1 MNVDEYN
8 YILNGRVNL
17 FDSHSTTAKILNN
30 DPRLYNENDRNTIS
44 RVYSGTSVSETF
56 FSKENIN
63 LIQEGI
69 INTVF
74 NRSNGVY
81 EIGKQSDQELNII
94 MRSIYLQE
102 GKNLNYDIKTQVREL
117 NTQVIKWCVD
127 EIIKNIKQY
136 MEYKKSVS
144 TLPMPMEH
152 SLLLSQKGT
161 KSLELKY

>member
-30 DPRLYNENDRNTIS
+30 DPRLYNENNINTIS

-56 FSKENIN
+56 FSKDNIN

-69 INTVF
+69 INTVY
-74 NRSNGVY
+74 NRSNGSY

-102 GKNLNYDIKTQVREL
+102 GKNLNYDIKTQVRQL

-136 MEYKKSVS
+136 IEYKKSVS

>member
-8 YILNGRVNL
+8 YILNGRINL
-17 FDSHSTTAKILNN
+17 FDSHATTAKIMNN
-30 DPRLYNENDRNTIS
+30 HPALYNENNLNTIS
-44 RVYSGTSVSETF
+44 RVYSGTCVSETF

-63 LIQEGI
+63 IIQEGI
-69 INTVF
+69 INSVF
-74 NRSNGVY
+74 NKSKGLYN
-81 EIGKQSDQELNII
+81 IGKQSDQELNII
-94 MRSIYLQE
+94 MRSIYLQN
-102 GKNLNYDIKTQVREL
+102 GKNLNFDIKTQVREL
-117 NTQVIKWCVD
+117 NTLVISWCVE

-136 MEYKKSVS
+136 MEYKKAVS

>member
-1 MNVDEYN
+1 MNADEYN

-17 FDSHSTTAKILNN
+17 FDSHSKTAKIPNN
-30 DPRLYNENDRNTIS
+30 HPGLYNENNLNTIN
-44 RVYSGTSVSETF
+44 RVYSGTCVSETF
-56 FSKENIN
+56 FSKENIDI
-63 LIQEGI
+63 IQEGI
-69 INTVF
+69 INTVY
-74 NRSNGVY
+74 NRTNGLY
-81 EIGKQSDQELNII
+81 DIGKQSDQELNII

-102 GKNLNYDIKTQVREL
+102 GKNLNYDIKTQVRDL
-117 NTQVIKWCVD
+117 NTNVIKWCVE
-127 EIIKNIKQY
+127 EIIKNVKQY

>member
-1 MNVDEYN
+1 MDVDEYN

-30 DPRLYNENDRNTIS
+30 DPRLYNENNLNTIS
-44 RVYSGTSVSETF
+44 RVYSGTCVSETF

-74 NRSNGVY
+74 NRSNGLY

>member
-1 MNVDEYN
+1 MNPDEYN

-17 FDSHSTTAKILNN
+17 FDSHSKTAKIPNN
-30 DPRLYNENDRNTIS
+30 HPALYNENNLNTIN
-44 RVYSGTSVSETF
+44 RVYSGTCVSETF
-56 FSKENIN
+56 FSKDNIN

-69 INTVF
+69 INTIY
-74 NRSNGVY
+74 NKSNGLY
-81 EIGKQSDQELNII
+81 DIGKQSEQELNII

-102 GKNLNYDIKTQVREL
+102 GKNLNYDIKQQVLKL
-117 NTQVIKWCVD
+117 NTSVINWCVN

-161 KSLELKY
+161 KTLELKY

>member
-1 MNVDEYN
+1 MDVDEYN

-30 DPRLYNENDRNTIS
+30 DPRLYNENNLNTIS
-44 RVYSGTSVSETF
+44 RVYSGTCVSETF

-74 NRSNGVY
+74 NRSNGLY
-81 EIGKQSDQELNII
+81 EISKQSDQELNII